1 MKTSYSNSSS
11 SSRLFVVTLAI
22 TGLAITSTT
31 SAQTATPLPA
41 NTAQMCASNAVGTTC
56 PSGADLPDIACC
68 ASDRTGAFFNA
79 CCPSQFTGIQM
90 GASGTTDANQFTM
103 DMENG
108 LGVVEK
114 ANCKVNA
121 DGKGCA
127 TFEGVSGNTGIA
139 TPLTYPEG
147 VEGPCVEIASGDT
160 SSCSTTQGIC
170 TIDSSGSTFPVCC
183 PACATGSYLPGQSC
197 SVTLPDPAACGINV
211 ISPSKDNN
219 ETDTTADI
227 DVGAPADD
235 ADAAD
240 VPTESPTEAPVAV
253 AVAADGVDD
262 GDNGTPSPTFKEGD
276 APSVSEPSEVV
287 QPIFEAP
294 IAPEPI
300 SGANNNLTKVKA
312 FATVVVATT
321 IVIAAAA
328 L

>member
-22 TGLAITSTT
+22 TGLAITSTI

-56 PSGADLPDIACC
+56 PSGTDLPDIACC

-90 GASGTTDANQFTM
+90 GASGTNDSNQFTM

-127 TFEGVSGNTGIA
+127 TFEGTGNGNAVPIN
-139 TPLTYPEG
+139 YPAG
-147 VEGPCVEIASGDT
+147 VEGPCVEIASGA
-160 SSCSTTQGIC
+160 SCSTTQGIC

-219 ETDTTADI
+219 ETDTTADDI
-227 DVGAPADD
+227 DVGAPAD
-235 ADAAD
+235 ADTDAD

-300 SGANNNLTKVKA
+300 SGATKVKA

>member
-31 SAQTATPLPA
+31 SAQNAPLPA

-127 TFEGVSGNTGIA
+127 TFEGTGNGNAVPIN
-139 TPLTYPEG
+139 YPAG
-147 VEGPCVEIASGDT
+147 VEGPCVEIASGA
-160 SSCSTTQGIC
+160 SCSTTQGIC

-197 SVTLPDPAACGINV
+197 SVTLPDPAACGM
-211 ISPSKDNN
+211 SFSKDNN

-227 DVGAPADD
+227 DVGAPDAD

-240 VPTESPTEAPVAV
+240 ADAADAVPTESPTEAPVAV

-312 FATVVVATT
+312 FASVVVATT
-321 IVIAAAA
+321 TIVIIAAA